1 MIGDSIVDIHTARVP
16 VIAGDFGY
24 SERPVAEFGPDLD
37 HQQFRAAAHVG
48 WGSCAEY
55 LTLWC

>member
-24 SERPVAEFGPDLD
+24 SERPAAEFGPDRTISNFAQLLMS
-37 HQQFRAAAHVG
+37 VG
-48 WGSCAEY
+48 AVAQNI
-55 LTLWC
+55 